1 MIYYTGD
8 IHGNPREIVQFCDRH
23 KLTEQ
28 DTLVLLGDVGA
39 NYFLN
44 GRDAEM
50 KQLLT
55 QVKPTLLCIHGNHEV
70 RPSTLPSYQTKE
82 WNGGTVWVEETY
94 PRLLF
99 AADGEIFHLEG
110 LCHLVI
116 GGAYSVDKFYRLDR
130 GYGWWP
136 DDQPSQEIK
145 EKVIRTLDACGACL
159 QENQAVIVKG
169 KLSVRDEK
177 APQLLVDEVHPLGEG
192 GAEAVSTP
200 KSTKGDILYIK
211 LEEEE
216 GPVWDRIRKI
226 FLMFP
231 GTEKVVVYFAGSGR
245 KHREACVLHPALIR
259 ELEDLLGEENVVLKH
274 TQPAG

>member
-136 DDQPSQEIK
+136 DEQPSAAIK
-145 EKVIRTLDACGACL
+145 RKVESVLASRGWQADIVLSHTTPLSLEPREAFLPFIDQRTVDTSTEEWLDAIERRLDYKRWYAGHFHT
-159 QENQAVIVKG
+159 VKETG
-169 KLSVRDEK
+169 KLRLMYQDY
-177 APQLLVDEVHPLGEG
+177 ARLGE
-192 GAEAVSTP
+192 
-200 KSTKGDILYIK
+200 
-211 LEEEE
+211 
-216 GPVWDRIRKI
+216 
-226 FLMFP
+226 
-231 GTEKVVVYFAGSGR
+231 
-245 KHREACVLHPALIR
+245 
-259 ELEDLLGEENVVLKH
+259 
-274 TQPAG
+274 

>member
-82 WNGGTVWVEETY
+82 WNGGTSPW
-94 PRLLF
+94 
-99 AADGEIFHLEG
+99 G
-110 LCHLVI
+110 
-116 GGAYSVDKFYRLDR
+116 SR
-130 GYGWWP
+130 GR
-136 DDQPSQEIK
+136 PS
-145 EKVIRTLDACGACL
+145 RCRAPARR
-159 QENQAVIVKG
+159 NPKG
-169 KLSVRDEK
+169 
-177 APQLLVDEVHPLGEG
+177 
-192 GAEAVSTP
+192 
-200 KSTKGDILYIK
+200 
-211 LEEEE
+211 
-216 GPVWDRIRKI
+216 
-226 FLMFP
+226 
-231 GTEKVVVYFAGSGR
+231 
-245 KHREACVLHPALIR
+245 
-259 ELEDLLGEENVVLKH
+259 
-274 TQPAG
+274 

>member
-110 LCHLVI
+110 LCNLVI
-116 GGAYSVDKFYRLDR
+116 GGAYSV
-130 GYGWWP
+130 
-136 DDQPSQEIK
+136 
-145 EKVIRTLDACGACL
+145 
-159 QENQAVIVKG
+159 
-169 KLSVRDEK
+169 
-177 APQLLVDEVHPLGEG
+177 
-192 GAEAVSTP
+192 
-200 KSTKGDILYIK
+200 
-211 LEEEE
+211 
-216 GPVWDRIRKI
+216 
-226 FLMFP
+226 
-231 GTEKVVVYFAGSGR
+231 
-245 KHREACVLHPALIR
+245 
-259 ELEDLLGEENVVLKH
+259 
-274 TQPAG
+274 

>member
-136 DDQPSQEIK
+136 DEQPS
-145 EKVIRTLDACGACL
+145 
-159 QENQAVIVKG
+159 
-169 KLSVRDEK
+169 DETK
-177 APQLLVDEVHPLGEG
+177 RQVEALLARRGWQMP
-192 GAEAVSTP
+192 
-200 KSTKGDILYIK
+200 
-211 LEEEE
+211 
-216 GPVWDRIRKI
+216 
-226 FLMFP
+226 
-231 GTEKVVVYFAGSGR
+231 
-245 KHREACVLHPALIR
+245 
-259 ELEDLLGEENVVLKH
+259 VVLTH
-274 TQPAG
+274 TCPLRYKPLEALKPDLDQSTVDCTTELWMDAIESRLRYDHWFCGHFHTDKQIDNLHILFQTFVPFPSEG